1 MAGAELVHHQQ
12 QRGCIEGR
20 RGFLPQPD
28 HHIEQQRE
36 DEDIGPALD
45 HHLSQPWQVGLGQP
59 AQPAFRGVGV
69 DLREKPPV
77 EQNARNGGGQRDFDI
92 GA

>member
-12 QRGCIEGR
+12 QRGRIEGR

-36 DEDIGPALD
+36 NEDIGPAVY
-45 HHLSQPWQVGLGQP
+45 HHLSQPWKVGLGQP
-59 AQPAFRGVGV
+59 AQPAFRGIGI
-69 DLREKPPV
+69 DLRKQAPV
-77 EQNARNGGGQRDFDI
+77 KQQTGDRGGQRDFDI